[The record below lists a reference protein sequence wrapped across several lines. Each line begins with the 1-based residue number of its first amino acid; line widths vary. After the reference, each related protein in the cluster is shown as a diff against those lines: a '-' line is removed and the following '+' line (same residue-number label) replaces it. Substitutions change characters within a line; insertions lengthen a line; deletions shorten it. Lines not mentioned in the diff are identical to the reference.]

1 MLMPSPNMAMV
12 CIDYDQVYTSCVIQY
27 VVTWILL
34 THSRLS
40 LLPAYLV
47 KTMVPSHIFSL
58 GFYRNNKPKYLGYF
72 YTFFFYCFKFKS
84 DTSPE
89 ERAAFIIIPTYI
101 ANKTVI

>member
-1 MLMPSPNMAMV
+1 MLMPSPSMAVV
-12 CIDYDQVYTSCVIQY
+12 CIDYDQVDTSCVMQC

-58 GFYRNNKPKYLGYF
+58 GFYRNHKPKYLGYF

-89 ERAAFIIIPTYI
+89 
-101 ANKTVI
+101 